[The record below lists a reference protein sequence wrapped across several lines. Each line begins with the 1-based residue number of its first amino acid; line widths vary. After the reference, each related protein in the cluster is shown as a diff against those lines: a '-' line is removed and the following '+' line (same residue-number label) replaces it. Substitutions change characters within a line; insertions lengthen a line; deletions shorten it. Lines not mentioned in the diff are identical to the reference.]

1 MPDNL
6 DDLRLE
12 SRTTAEKMISVSFS
26 DKKNGTDVQVHQC
39 RSKDI
44 SFGGLKILSHISL
57 PLGTVKSIA
66 IDLGKPRGSIKARAE
81 VRWCLEIDETPTYYL
96 GMKLVELTPKDLSIW
111 QRFVKYR

>member
-6 DDLRLE
+6 GDLRLE
-12 SRTTAEKMISVSFS
+12 SRTTAEKTISVSFS
-26 DKKNGTDVQVHQC
+26 DKENSTDVHVHQC
-39 RSKDI
+39 RPQDI

-81 VRWCLEIDETPTYYL
+81 VRWCLEIDETPTFYL
-96 GMKLVELTPKDLSIW
+96 GMKLIELTNKDFNIW
-111 QRFVKYR
+111 QNFVKIS